1 MKVRKQAVLFTMVVL
16 FALNATVP
24 VFAEDTAE
32 KKTPYTIEYS
42 KVEQTVLGN
51 NLQVNS
57 NMLSLDSLDNKNE
70 LKKKYENILDTVSK
84 ASQSLTAILNDP
96 DASEELK
103 TVAKGTS
110 VTLSTLSKILDMQE
124 DTSEDDFELTDLQT
138 DLANYQIVR
147 TAQSLFSTH
156 YQLQYNIEDLTDSR
170 ALLENTLSTA
180 QTKYNLKQGTS
191 LDVAQAQDAL
201 NTLDCSITN
210 LQNQSK
216 AIDTEMN
223 ILLGH
228 SYNDTIVFGNVPN
241 PDTDYTNKIDLDSD
255 LTAAQDASYNIKIKR
270 KQRAVLSD
278 ETYKEKDKKNALNDD
293 MELELQNIGSSL
305 DKQYK
310 TIQEKKV
317 VLTAKQQKLA
327 TAEFSQEQALKK
339 HEAGILSTMD
349 YAKIRYNTLSQ
360 QYSVKAAMLGL
371 SQEIES
377 YKWIMRGLPA
387 SN

>member
-1 MKVRKQAVLFTMVVL
+1 MVKGALFKKSIQDMKKNRSQFLSIFIMAVLAIGMSVGLDTIWTTVYEHSQSFYKATDLSDFWISASNPSELNLWRVRNIKGVQKAEKR
-16 FALNATVP
+16 FSINNATAEIDGKPSLQIYAVP
-24 VFAEDTAE
+24 
-32 KKTPYTIEYS
+32 S
-42 KVEQTVLGN
+42 
-51 NLQVNS
+51 
-57 NMLSLDSLDNKNE
+57 
-70 LKKKYENILDTVSK
+70 
-84 ASQSLTAILNDP
+84 
-96 DASEELK
+96 
-103 TVAKGTS
+103 
-110 VTLSTLSKILDMQE
+110 
-124 DTSEDDFELTDLQT
+124 
-138 DLANYQIVR
+138 
-147 TAQSLFSTH
+147 
-156 YQLQYNIEDLTDSR
+156 
-170 ALLENTLSTA
+170 ENTLDMAEVMTGKRVSKRGAILDRSFAEANRLSVGDSLTVKVNDHKIVVMIEA
-180 QTKYNLKQGTS
+180 LALTS